1 MKSRF
6 LQLLC
11 ALGVAT
17 VAITALAAPKPETPF
32 EWTTVVN
39 NNDLIPQLEHP
50 RTFNSYNQPSVNA
63 NGLVV
68 MRARS
73 RGGPPLGPATHGI
86 YTRDMSVADSEI
98 VRILDRTTA
107 VPKPNNLASKFVE
120 TPSFPRI
127 DMHSATIATRGNH
140 QPVWRYGLGGEDE
153 TRDDLDDEDET
164 RAGTTGVYT
173 NPFGDLITGAAKL
186 GHVPDFSFF
195 GVPEFGDIPFEVFP
209 GAPSVTNGNTIVFKG
224 NYTAEGVGRTG
235 VYYRD
240 LTSEPAGGTSP
251 SVMIANSANT
261 LIPGTRVVFGS
272 TAPPN
277 AAGDS
282 VVFAGF
288 DNEDDPSLGGLYL
301 APLQYQPPLK
311 ALVSIGDRVPGLSRK
326 NRFTAIGEGIAFDGR
341 FVGFWGAWGKQTR
354 TVKLYCKEEGNKDR
368 IAYCNQA
375 LYCEATEQTLGDPGS
390 ICDDQDDPKFGKSCY
405 TKREV
410 PAKQGVF
417 VHDTETGKTHLVAK
431 RGKQLDDFL
440 YWNFS
445 GRVPCASH
453 GHSAEGGEDD
463 GEFVRWRASAF
474 VAVSAGVGAT
484 FKTAFKARS
493 GGLRNGVYA
502 NPVDGIYIKKGP
514 GQPSLL
520 TVVDTTM
527 NGQMLDPEAPPDST
541 IAEVGLEREGL
552 RGPWL
557 AISAS
562 MDVEGGE
569 EEDGMAGVYITQVD

>member
-1 MKSRF
+1 MKSRY
-6 LQLLC
+6 LQSLC
-11 ALGVAT
+11 VLGAAT
-17 VAITALAAPKPETPF
+17 VAITALAAPKPDTPF
-32 EWTTVVN
+32 EWMTVVN
-39 NNDLIPQLEHP
+39 NNDLIPSLEHE

-86 YTRDMSVADSEI
+86 YARDMLVADSEI
-98 VRILDRTTA
+98 VRILDRTTT
-107 VPKPNNLASKFVE
+107 VPNPNNLGSNFVE

-140 QPVWRYGLGGEDE
+140 GPVHRYILG
-153 TRDDLDDEDET
+153 DDTET
-164 RAGTTGVYT
+164 RAGTTGIYT

-186 GHVPDFSFF
+186 GHVPEFSFL

-224 NYTAEGVGRTG
+224 NYTAEGTARTG

-251 SVMIANSANT
+251 SVMIANSAHT
-261 LIPGTRVVFGS
+261 LIPGTEVVFGS

-288 DNEDDPSLGGLYL
+288 DNEAAPSLGGIYL
-301 APLQYQPPLK
+301 ALLHYQPSLK
-311 ALVSIGDRVPGLSRK
+311 ALVSIGDRVPGRSGK
-326 NRFTAIGEGIAFDGR
+326 DRFTAIGEGIAFDGR
-341 FVGFWGAWGKQTR
+341 FVGFWGAWGDQTR
-354 TVKLYCKEEGNKDR
+354 TVKLHCKEEGNKDR

-375 LYCEATEQTLGDPGS
+375 LYCAATDETLGDPGS

-405 TKREV
+405 TNRKV
-410 PAKQGVF
+410 PAKQGIF
-417 VHDTETGKTHLVAK
+417 VHDTETGRTHLVAK

-453 GHSAEGGEDD
+453 GHSDEGGEDD
-463 GEFVRWRASAF
+463 GESVRWRSSAF

-484 FKTAFKARS
+484 FNTAFKARS
-493 GGLRNGVYA
+493 GGMRNGIYA
-502 NPVDGIYIKKGP
+502 DPVDGIYVRMGP
-514 GQPSLL
+514 GEVPVI
-520 TVVDTTM
+520 TAVDTTM
-527 NGQMLDPEAPPDST
+527 NGQVLDPAAPPDST

-552 RGPWL
+552 RGRWL
-557 AISAS
+557 AINAS
-562 MDVEGGE
+562 MEVEGGE